1 MSASFLSFTAF
12 FSDVGVCRGTVA
24 GGVVGLAVVAVV
36 VAEWLSWVGGSR
48 EEAVAVSRSIVVV
61 GVEALVD
68 SIVVERSISRKQW
81 WWE

>member
-1 MSASFLSFTAF
+1 MSASFLSCTAF
-12 FSDVGVCRGTVA
+12 FFDDVGVCRGTVA

-68 SIVVERSISRKQW
+68 SIVVDISRRQW

>member
-12 FSDVGVCRGTVA
+12 FYDVGVCRGTVA
-24 GGVVGLAVVAVV
+24 GVVGLAVVAVV

-68 SIVVERSISRKQW
+68 SIVAERSISRRQW

>member
-1 MSASFLSFTAF
+1 
-12 FSDVGVCRGTVA
+12 VA

-68 SIVVERSISRKQW
+68 SIVAERSIK
-81 WWE
+81 